1 MVMPIS
7 IKHEYLKAKPFYS
20 TYNVPIIDGV
30 KIKAVDKSS
39 TARNAA
45 SMSSE

>member
-20 TYNVPIIDGV
+20 TDKVLIIDGI

-39 TARNAA
+39 MARNEAL
-45 SMSSE
+45 MSFE